1 MYGVMDAY
9 HSVTVKVGD
18 RDPYAPPVRNKQ
30 KPNFLLYIIKTIMY
44 IKKCKWCEKDI
55 EVEKQCLFALH
66 VCNCDSNPN
75 KKIRIEKYKT
85 LFSGKEKVERKVI
98 KQKCPKCDKEFEIK
112 ITDKEYKRNKYK
124 KFCSNKCA
132 NSHIVSDELKN
143 KISESCKKSE
153 KVKIANSVITEN
165 RKFVLDNF
173 RLKRNEIIEF
183 TCLYCGEVGYD
194 RRNNKDRKY
203 HSECSKKTS
212 GGIRKGSSRGKSGW
226 YKGYWCDS
234 SYELA
239 YLIYNLDH
247 NIKIERNSK
256 GYEYT
261 FNNEKHI
268 FYPDFRVDNNLV
280 EIKNYRSEL
289 TEIKL
294 KSVDEKIEIYYK
306 DTIKPYLEYVK
317 NKYGEN
323 FIEMYEKI

>member
-1 MYGVMDAY
+1 
-9 HSVTVKVGD
+9 
-18 RDPYAPPVRNKQ
+18 
-30 KPNFLLYIIKTIMY
+30 MY
-44 IKKCKWCEKDI
+44 INKCKWCEKEI
-55 EVEKQCLFALH
+55 EVEKQCLFAIH

-85 LFSGKEKVERKVI
+85 LFSGKEKVERRII

-112 ITDKEYKRNKYK
+112 ITDSEYKKNKYK

-153 KVKIANSVITEN
+153 KVKIANNVQTPGRKNKFFKKGLNNE
-165 RKFVLDNF
+165 RKF
-173 RLKRNEIIEF
+173 I
-183 TCLYCGEVGYD
+183 CLYCGKEGIDVKY
-194 RRNNKDRKY
+194 NESRKY
-203 HSECSKKTS
+203 HNECWLKAS

-239 YLIYNLDH
+239 YLIYNLEH
-247 NIKIERNSK
+247 NIKIERNNK

-268 FYPDFRVDNNLV
+268 FYPDFRVDNELV
-280 EIKNYRSEL
+280 EIKNYRSDL

-294 KSVDEKIEIYYK
+294 KSVDEEIKIYYK

-317 NKYGEN
+317 NK
-323 FIEMYEKI
+323 

>member
-1 MYGVMDAY
+1 
-9 HSVTVKVGD
+9 
-18 RDPYAPPVRNKQ
+18 
-30 KPNFLLYIIKTIMY
+30 MY

-66 VCNCDSNPN
+66 VCNCDFNPN
-75 KKIRIEKYKT
+75 KKIRIEKYKI

-98 KQKCPKCDKEFEIK
+98 KQKCPKCDNEFEIE
-112 ITDKEYKRNKYK
+112 ITNSQYIRNKYK
-124 KFCSNKCA
+124 KFCSTKCS
-132 NSHIVSDELKN
+132 NSHIISDELKN
-143 KISESCKKSE
+143 KISESCKNSE
-153 KVKIANSVITEN
+153 KVKIANKVQTIGRISGRTNRIKNEN
-165 RKFVLDNF
+165 SK
-173 RLKRNEIIEF
+173 KIF
-183 TCLYCGEVGYD
+183 TCLYCDKEGVDNRYNE
-194 RRNNKDRKY
+194 NRKY
-203 HSECSKKTS
+203 HKECWIKAS
-212 GGIRKGSSRGKSGW
+212 GGIRQGSSRGKSGW

-247 NIKIERNSK
+247 NIKIERNNK

-268 FYPDFRVDNNLV
+268 FYPDFRVNDKLV

-306 DTIKPYLEYVK
+306 DTINQYLEYVK
-317 NKYGEN
+317 NKYGKN
-323 FIEMYEKI
+323 FIEMYEN